1 MSGKALLIC
10 GFYAGLAAAAM
21 AQTAPH
27 DAAQGATQGAINAA
41 TDEAAQGAAHA
52 AADAATQGANQGA
65 INAAAN
71 EAPWPCAQRRTPTIS
86 AAAVWAGPDIAKAG
100 DWEQDSEAAALAEKL
115 ASRRTPLADIGG
127 LLDDFVK
134 KTGADKDQRLTRVFV
149 GALASINS
157 ERDRVLSGIAHFAE
171 GQQRLAE
178 KVRTESEEVADDQEK
193 GQKKGQE
200 NGQENGQEKGNPG
213 AKALAQAK
221 MEFAWDRRI
230 FAERSQSL
238 AYVCETPGI
247 LEQRAFEIARR
258 IQEKL

>member
-21 AQTAPH
+21 AQTAPD
-27 DAAQGATQGAINAA
+27 DAAQGATNKAANAA
-41 TDEAAQGAAHA
+41 T
-52 AADAATQGANQGA
+52 
-65 INAAAN
+65 N

-134 KTGADKDQRLTRVFV
+134 KTGPDKDERLTRVFV
-149 GALASINS
+149 GALASINR
-157 ERDRVLSGIAHFAE
+157 ERDGVLSGIAHFAQ

-178 KVRTESEEVADDQEK
+178 KVRKESEEVADDQEK
-193 GQKKGQE
+193 GDA
-200 NGQENGQEKGNPG
+200 G

-221 MEFAWDRRI
+221 VEFAWDRKI
-230 FAERSQSL
+230 FGERSQSL
-238 AYVCETPGI
+238 TYVCETPGI

>member
-21 AQTAPH
+21 AQTAPE
-27 DAAQGATQGAINAA
+27 DAAQGATNAA
-41 TDEAAQGAAHA
+41 A
-52 AADAATQGANQGA
+52 
-65 INAAAN
+65 NAAAN
-71 EAPWPCAQRRTPTIS
+71 EATWPCAQRRTPTIS

-115 ASRRTPLADIGG
+115 ASRRTPLADIDG
-127 LLDDFVK
+127 LLDGFVK
-134 KTGADKDQRLTRVFV
+134 KTGADKDERLTRVFV

-178 KVRTESEEVADDQEK
+178 KVRKESEEVADDQEK
-193 GQKKGQE
+193 GQ
-200 NGQENGQEKGNPG
+200 EKGSAG
-213 AKALAQAK
+213 AKALAEAK
-221 MEFAWDRRI
+221 VEFAWDRRI

-238 AYVCETPGI
+238 TYVCETPGI